1 MHQEANNNVNSI
13 INQINITD
21 AESAQLLA
29 TALQKLMNGNIQ
41 IVSNNQNKDKLS
53 KLYQEFGEIVNS
65 FDSIFYLS
73 KANLETLNS
82 CIDKMKVFEDDFQD
96 ESEDGKIYFNNLFVL
111 LLRIDVNLFVN
122 KYESAPKYVQEV
134 INNKYLYSS
143 SLFEINRKEEAI
155 NVIDE
160 ILAVNNEDKYFIEK
174 CYFLFIDGDI
184 AELKKIIAKRPHK
197 EDKKGFYG
205 LF

>member
-96 ESEDGKIYFNNLFVL
+96 ESEDGKIYFNNLFVI

-174 CYFLFIDGDI
+174 CYFLFSFFK
-184 AELKKIIAKRPHK
+184 AFTFFSLKYKISNSNKP
-197 EDKKGFYG
+197 
-205 LF
+205 

>member
-29 TALQKLMNGNIQ
+29 TALQKFMNGNIQ

-82 CIDKMKVFEDDFQD
+82 CVDKMKVFEDDFQD

-184 AELKKIIAKRPHK
+184 AELKK
-197 EDKKGFYG
+197 
-205 LF
+205 